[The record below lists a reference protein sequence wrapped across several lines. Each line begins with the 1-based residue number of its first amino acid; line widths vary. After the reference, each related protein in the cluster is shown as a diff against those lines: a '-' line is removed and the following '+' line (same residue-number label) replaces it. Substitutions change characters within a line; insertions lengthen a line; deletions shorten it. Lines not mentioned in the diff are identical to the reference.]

1 MNVFI
6 NIVISI
12 LLSLIDLYLIHL
24 YLGIDIQFPQ
34 KHKMSKYYYIEL
46 IILFVINFDITTEL
60 PINFILYL
68 VVLFILIYS
77 HHKLN
82 FEKIKSIFILLF
94 IKIIMFVITKQIFI
108 WLFDTSMV
116 IGHNFRW
123 FTLYC
128 TLINLIER
136 YLTLLFISTIKKEN
150 FYRTINFHHFKIIT
164 IILSI
169 YFGITVI
176 LFNETLFYFPSVG
189 RTFTFII
196 VLYNLALI
204 GFDRYQT
211 KHEAIEYK
219 LRVVNQNID
228 IRRDHMDEFLEA
240 KDDMRAIR
248 HNIKNNMTMIGGFIS
263 DNKPEE
269 ALKLID
275 KIVGDIDR
283 TSACIHTGD
292 TSMDSII
299 NKEVSIMK
307 EHHIEFKEKYGII
320 TIGSITETD
329 LALILGLAL
338 DNAIEAVDKIK
349 DGEKTI
355 SLNIH
360 TNSNYLIVTITNSI
374 VPGSHIKF
382 DRTSKIID
390 SENHGYGV
398 REIKRLCH
406 DYQGEATYEVK
417 HDKVVLKILLNFKTK
432 EKA

>member
-1 MNVFI
+1 MNAFI
-6 NIVISI
+6 NIIIGI

-24 YLGIDIQFPQ
+24 YLGIDIQFPK

-123 FTLYC
+123 FILYC

-211 KHEAIEYK
+211 KHEAIEYN
-219 LRVVNQNID
+219 LRIINQNID

-283 TSACIHTGD
+283 TTACIHTGD

-320 TIGSITETD
+320 TIGNITETD

-349 DGEKTI
+349 DGEKSI

-382 DRTSKIID
+382 DKTNKIID

>member
-1 MNVFI
+1 MNSFI

-24 YLGIDIQFPQ
+24 YLGIEKSTFNDL
-34 KHKMSKYYYIEL
+34 KNVRYYVVEFILLL
-46 IILFVINFDITTEL
+46 IINLDVTNEYI
-60 PINFILYL
+60 INFIIYFF
-68 VVLFILIYS
+68 VLCIISIFLIKTKREKLKFIIVFFILRIVTT
-77 HHKLN
+77 
-82 FEKIKSIFILLF
+82 FFIQILF
-94 IKIIMFVITKQIFI
+94 S
-108 WLFDTSMV
+108 WLFDTVMI
-116 IGHNFRW
+116 IGIEVRYLIFH
-123 FTLYC
+123 TL
-128 TLINLIER
+128 LINVIQRYIE
-136 YLTLLFISTIKKEN
+136 YIIITLSIYKKRKEKL
-150 FYRTINFHHFKIIT
+150 NFHYFKIIT
-164 IILSI
+164 IIISI
-169 YFGITVI
+169 YFSINII
-176 LFNETLFYFPSVG
+176 LLQQKLFYFPNIG

-196 VLYNLALI
+196 ILYNLALI

-211 KHEAIEYK
+211 KHEAIEYN

-283 TSACIHTGD
+283 TTACIHTGD

>member
-1 MNVFI
+1 MNSFI

-24 YLGIDIQFPQ
+24 YLGIEKSTFNDL
-34 KHKMSKYYYIEL
+34 KNVRYYVVEFILLL
-46 IILFVINFDITTEL
+46 IINLDVTNEYI
-60 PINFILYL
+60 INFILYFF
-68 VVLFILIYS
+68 VLCIISALLIRTTKKRIKFIYL
-77 HHKLN
+77 
-82 FEKIKSIFILLF
+82 FFI
-94 IKIIMFVITKQIFI
+94 IKIVATFLIQIIFS
-108 WLFDTSMV
+108 WLFDTST
-116 IGHNFRW
+116 ILGNQF
-123 FTLYC
+123 
-128 TLINLIER
+128 R
-136 YLTLLFISTIKKEN
+136 YLNFYVILLKFIVEYIQLLFIL
-150 FYRTINFHHFKIIT
+150 YINKRKFKSKISFHHFKVISIT
-164 IILSI
+164 LSI
-169 YFGITVI
+169 FFCITVVI
-176 LFNETLFYFPSVG
+176 TNKTLFYFPSVG

-196 VLYNLALI
+196 ILYNLALI

-211 KHEAIEYK
+211 KHEAIEYN

>member
-1 MNVFI
+1 MNAFI
-6 NIVISI
+6 NIIISI

-24 YLGIDIQFPQ
+24 YLGIEKSTSNDL
-34 KHKMSKYYYIEL
+34 KNVKYYLVEFILLL
-46 IILFVINFDITTEL
+46 IINLDVSKQYIM
-60 PINFILYL
+60 NFILYFL
-68 VVLFILIYS
+68 VLCIISIFHTLTRKERIKFIFIFFMMKIILMILIQFIFSWLFNTSIVLGYNYR
-77 HHKLN
+77 HLNLNIILLKLVT
-82 FEKIKSIFILLF
+82 EYIQLLF
-94 IKIIMFVITKQIFI
+94 IMYLNKNKSKSKI
-108 WLFDTSMV
+108 S
-116 IGHNFRW
+116 
-123 FTLYC
+123 
-128 TLINLIER
+128 
-136 YLTLLFISTIKKEN
+136 
-150 FYRTINFHHFKIIT
+150 FHHFKVISIVLSIFFCTTVIIT
-164 IILSI
+164 
-169 YFGITVI
+169 
-176 LFNETLFYFPSVG
+176 NETLFYFPSVG

>member
-1 MNVFI
+1 MNSFI
-6 NIVISI
+6 NIIIGI

-24 YLGIDIQFPQ
+24 YLGIDKSTFNDL
-34 KHKMSKYYYIEL
+34 KNVKYY
-46 IILFVINFDITTEL
+46 
-60 PINFILYL
+60 
-68 VVLFILIYS
+68 VV
-77 HHKLN
+77 
-82 FEKIKSIFILLF
+82 EFILLLIINLDVTQKYILNFIIYLLFLIISIYLHHKMKNHKLKSTITLFF
-94 IKIIMFVITKQIFI
+94 IKIIIFLFTKQFFVWI
-108 WLFDTSMV
+108 FDTPM
-116 IGHNFRW
+116 ITGHSFRW
-123 FTLYC
+123 FTLYSI
-128 TLINLIER
+128 LINLIER
-136 YLTLLFISTIKKEN
+136 YLTLLVISTIKKEN

-176 LFNETLFYFPSVG
+176 LFNETLFYFPSIG

-275 KIVGDIDR
+275 KIVGDIYR

-406 DYQGEATYEVK
+406 DYQGEAAYEVK

>member
-1 MNVFI
+1 MNAFI
-6 NIVISI
+6 NIVIGI

-24 YLGIDIQFPQ
+24 YLGIEKSTFNDL
-34 KHKMSKYYYIEL
+34 KNVKYYVVEFILLL
-46 IILFVINFDITTEL
+46 IINLDVTKQYI
-60 PINFILYL
+60 INFILYFFVLYIISVFLIETKREKFKFIIVFFVMRIVTTFFIQILFSWLFNTVIILGIESRRL
-68 VVLFILIYS
+68 VYFTILMNLIQRYIELFIIT
-77 HHKLN
+77 
-82 FEKIKSIFILLF
+82 FF
-94 IKIIMFVITKQIFI
+94 IK
-108 WLFDTSMV
+108 D
-116 IGHNFRW
+116 
-123 FTLYC
+123 
-128 TLINLIER
+128 
-136 YLTLLFISTIKKEN
+136 TIKYKV
-150 FYRTINFHHFKIIT
+150 NFHHFKILT
-164 IILSI
+164 IIISV
-169 YFGITVI
+169 YFCINVI
-176 LFNETLFYFPSVG
+176 LLQPKLFYFPSVG

>member
-1 MNVFI
+1 MNSFI
-6 NIVISI
+6 NIIIGI

-24 YLGIDIQFPQ
+24 YLGIDKSTFNDL
-34 KHKMSKYYYIEL
+34 KNVKYYVVEFILLL
-46 IILFVINFDITTEL
+46 IINLDVTRQYI
-60 PINFILYL
+60 INFILYF
-68 VVLFILIYS
+68 FILCI
-77 HHKLN
+77 
-82 FEKIKSIFILLF
+82 ISIFF
-94 IKIIMFVITKQIFI
+94 IKDKKERLKFVSFLLVLKICIYFIVKIVFSWLFQTVITFGTESR
-108 WLFDTSMV
+108 WLSSYG
-116 IGHNFRW
+116 I
-123 FTLYC
+123 LS
-128 TLINLIER
+128 NLIER
-136 YLTLLFISTIKKEN
+136 YIELFTITFLIKEN
-150 FYRTINFHHFKIIT
+150 SKYKVNFHHFKIIT
-164 IILSI
+164 IIISI
-169 YFGITVI
+169 YFSINII
-176 LFNETLFYFPSVG
+176 LLQPKLFYFPSVG

>member
-1 MNVFI
+1 MNSFI
-6 NIVISI
+6 NIIIGI

-24 YLGIDIQFPQ
+24 YLGIDKSTFNDL
-34 KHKMSKYYYIEL
+34 KNVKYYVVEFILLL
-46 IILFVINFDITTEL
+46 IINLDVTRQYI
-60 PINFILYL
+60 INFILYF
-68 VVLFILIYS
+68 FILCI
-77 HHKLN
+77 
-82 FEKIKSIFILLF
+82 ISIFFIKDKKERLKFVSILLVLKICIYF
-94 IKIIMFVITKQIFI
+94 IVKIVFSWLFQTVITFGTESR
-108 WLFDTSMV
+108 WLSSYG
-116 IGHNFRW
+116 I
-123 FTLYC
+123 LS
-128 TLINLIER
+128 NLIER
-136 YLTLLFISTIKKEN
+136 YIELFTITFLIKEN
-150 FYRTINFHHFKIIT
+150 SKYKVNFHHFKIIT
-164 IILSI
+164 IIISI
-169 YFGITVI
+169 YFSINII
-176 LFNETLFYFPSVG
+176 LLQPKLFYFPSVG

-196 VLYNLALI
+196 ILYNLALI

-211 KHEAIEYK
+211 KHEAIEYN

-374 VPGSHIKF
+374 IPGSHIKF